1 MTEYIIIAVC
11 AFLAGYFSA
20 KSKKIRINKSGF
32 NKCKKDEISKIMRE
46 YENFLNYDG
55 SEQS

>member
-1 MTEYIIIAVC
+1 MTEYIIIAIC
-11 AFLAGYFSA
+11 AFAAGFFSA
-20 KSKKIRINKSGF
+20 KSKKICTNKSRF
-32 NKCKKDEISKIMRE
+32 VNRNKDEISRIMRE

>member
-1 MTEYIIIAVC
+1 MTEYIIIAIC
-11 AFLAGYFSA
+11 AFAAGYFSA
-20 KSKKIRINKSGF
+20 KSKRIRVNKSRF
-32 NKCKKDEISKIMRE
+32 ANQNKNEISKIMRE